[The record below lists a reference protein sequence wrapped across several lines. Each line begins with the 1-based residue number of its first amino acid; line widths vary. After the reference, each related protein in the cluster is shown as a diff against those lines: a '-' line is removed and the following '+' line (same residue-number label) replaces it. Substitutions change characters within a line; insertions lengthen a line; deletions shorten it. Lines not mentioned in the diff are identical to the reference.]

1 MVSRLIDATLALV
14 SAASSYDAVH
24 SDIGGRF
31 KVSATTALSP
41 VAITFLRAPV
51 DSVLILDAYTT
62 LSAAMIKLPETYEG
76 RFSLTT
82 TWSRPEVVVD
92 NTVGDP
98 KGAGRRRT
106 VNVENGVGAVVSGT
120 ARWGTGRHAIE
131 RGAVNVGTSLAPVT
145 LKF

>member
-1 MVSRLIDATLALV
+1 MVSRPIDATLALV
-14 SAASSYDAVH
+14 STANSYDAIH

-31 KVSATTALSP
+31 KVSATTALSS
-41 VAITFLRAPV
+41 VDITFLRAPI
-51 DSVLILDAYTT
+51 DSVLILDAFTS
-62 LSAAMIKLPETYEG
+62 LSAATIKLPETYEG

-92 NTVGDP
+92 NTVRDP
-98 KGAGRRRT
+98 RGAGRRRT

-120 ARWGTGRHAIE
+120 ARWGTGRRAIE
-131 RGAVNVGTSLAPVT
+131 RGAVKIGTSWAPVT